1 MTGREVRLRRD
12 ACTFGKFRNWY
23 FAQKDFKKSFK
34 NIKRRGKIFPFLI
47 WNLVSESTNED
58 ISASRAATHF
68 HSLAFNNLIFR
79 MSDYGRLYSIYWSP
93 SIRDWVLRSGML
105 FYLHH
110 INSKIFFHPAK
121 FDNFKDEKISS
132 FKTVSVSPS
141 KNLLVWKLVV

>member
-34 NIKRRGKIFPFLI
+34 NIKRRGKIFPFFI

-79 MSDYGRLYSIYWSP
+79 MSDYGRLFSIYWIIVKVPLFCVKQRSCKHCFKKEWTLEPITSLSCTLLFNQIEPLKNGPFLVLP
-93 SIRDWVLRSGML
+93 SSLSRD
-105 FYLHH
+105 
-110 INSKIFFHPAK
+110 
-121 FDNFKDEKISS
+121 
-132 FKTVSVSPS
+132 
-141 KNLLVWKLVV
+141 